1 VAFYDETGK
10 RTVHKVRISRYRRVF
25 RVVVTKEFLSW
36 VGAKI
41 AVLSVID
48 PSLSKAW
55 PWHISLD
62 DLRIVAELFAG
73 KDLEFAH
80 FLEQRL
86 QASAEPIL
94 SQHDE
99 LDHMALYFR
108 RNQYHDL
115 GVRGIDRM
123 SFDPSFT
130 KHIDVYFAKR
140 YAGEEA
146 FFPGQRLPRNIARLI
161 QALRV
166 SRLQGR
172 FEAASAVLAMGQEGR
187 DELEG
192 MLATL
197 EARRNAGREPSI
209 HLPFS
214 GDQTCFSVSSVS
226 DEYLDEETLRCAARM
241 RVGRH
246 ARWIVIWLESRGEH
260 RVKGIR
266 IIAPETFSEAEVARG
281 IAHLD
286 EVVARAREARKI
298 GRNERCPCGSGPKY
312 KACHERR

>member
-1 VAFYDETGK
+1 IAGQRQSERAERYIRSQEEVAFYDETGK
-10 RTVHKVRISRYRRVF
+10 RTVHKVQISRYRRVF

-41 AVLSVID
+41 AILSVID
-48 PSLSKAW
+48 PSLSKAL

-62 DLRIVAELFAG
+62 DLRIFAELFAG
-73 KDLEFAH
+73 KDLECAH

-86 QASAEPIL
+86 LASAEPIL

-99 LDHMALYFR
+99 LDHMALYFK
-108 RNQYHDL
+108 RNQYHEL

-123 SFDPSFT
+123 SFDASFT

-140 YAGEEA
+140 YAGEDVDL
-146 FFPGQRLPRNIARLI
+146 PGQRFPMNMGRLI
-161 QALRV
+161 GALRV
-166 SRLQGR
+166 SRLRGR
-172 FEAASAVLAMGQEGR
+172 FEAASTVLAMGQEGR

-197 EARRNAGREPSI
+197 EARRNVGREPSI

-226 DEYLDEETLRCAARM
+226 DEYLGEETLRCAARM
-241 RVGRH
+241 RLGGH
-246 ARWIVIWLESRGEH
+246 ARWIVIQLESRGGYRGE
-260 RVKGIR
+260 GILNHC
-266 IIAPETFSEAEVARG
+266 AR
-281 IAHLD
+281 
-286 EVVARAREARKI
+286 
-298 GRNERCPCGSGPKY
+298 
-312 KACHERR
+312 